1 MSKLNTFQRVRD
13 LSDWRAVAFGATL
26 LERSLPNYQL
36 FCELNDFGEPE
47 QYRNCL
53 NTVWDW
59 LANPKA
65 RVNLQV
71 QLDRV
76 EEAVPDAADFVGFG
90 VYPAIDVCMSMTALL
105 MLMMGDDPQGAV
117 VISKLSQGSVE
128 AFIEAT
134 SEEQLDADAI
144 KAHPL
149 MQWEIDFQSELLDRI
164 AQCDRQKDSIQALKA
179 MAREEGMSNIGL
191 EME

>member
-53 NTVWDW
+53 NAVWDW

-76 EEAVPDAADFVGFG
+76 EEAVPDAADFDGFG
-90 VYPAIDVCMSMTALL
+90 VYPAIDACMSMTALL

>member
-53 NTVWDW
+53 NAVWDW

-76 EEAVPDAADFVGFG
+76 EEAVPDAADFDGFG